1 MTGLIA
7 FILFWIV
14 FGFFYLRRDKSKDEE
29 NTAHFHRH

>member
-1 MTGLIA
+1 MIGYIG

-29 NTAHFHRH
+29 KLHSYH